1 MSTIVYG
8 TIEVLSKAL
17 ARFAGEDRGNLV
29 RPSEVTLIIG
39 ISDITV
45 EEPNDKNPIKRVLG
59 EPYYRVIK
67 QGKPY
72 MRARKLKDHPIG
84 QVLTDEVSFLQVL
97 DSKVDFF
104 QVEAQ
109 AKPFLVDAFN
119 RFVEELNSDLLN
131 NEGFKAFIESE
142 VKSQSEGKNEEEVK
156 TLEAQL
162 INENI
167 YEAAD
172 LELWIITPKK
182 EDVPGLAPNK
192 QDYLIEPVAFLYAGG
207 EKIRQLEFG
216 PDVFGMQE

>member
-1 MSTIVYG
+1 MSATVYG

-17 ARFAGEDRGNLV
+17 ANFAGENKENLV

-45 EEPNDKNPIKRVLG
+45 EEPDERNPIKRVNG

-72 MRARKLKDHPIG
+72 MRARKLKDHPVG

-97 DSKVDFF
+97 SAKVDFF

-109 AKPFLVDAFN
+109 AKPYLQDAFN
-119 RFVEELNSDLLN
+119 RFTAEMNGDLLN
-131 NEGFKAFIESE
+131 NEDFKAYIDET

-156 TLEAQL
+156 AIEAQL

-167 YEAAD
+167 YEPAD
-172 LELWIITPKK
+172 IEIWIITPAKGDK
-182 EDVPGLAPNK
+182 PGVAVNK
-192 QDYLIEPVAFLYAGG
+192 QDCPIEPVPFLYAGG
-207 EKIRQLEFG
+207 EKIRQLEFAK
-216 PDVFGMQE
+216 DIFGMAE